1 MARIGDSLSDELV
14 LADSGDY
21 EVPRSVNGGSK
32 GQLKSSTPLSV
43 TLASGDSV
51 QAYRN
56 RHGEVCLPKTHPTWS
71 RVTGLWV
78 SSE

>member
-14 LADSGDY
+14 LMDSGAN
-21 EVPRSVNGGSK
+21 EVPRSVNGESK
-32 GQLKSSTPLSV
+32 GQTESSTPLSV

-56 RHGEVCLPKTHPTWS
+56 RHGEVYLPKHNPTWR
-71 RVTGLWV
+71 RVTGL
-78 SSE
+78 